1 MEKGQEARMLS
12 ILGNNVSE
20 YKNMPKLASAFGLNS
35 SSCIFSR
42 EIEQQHV
49 IAREKDVMNSH
60 GTN

>member
-1 MEKGQEARMLS
+1 MLS